1 MGDAATIGI
10 RGTAFGSAI
19 CRMYVSMEVAK
30 VQRSKNSETA
40 AGALKFGRSW
50 KREYAHWT
58 MAFDPGEPTEIP

>member
-1 MGDAATIGI
+1 MP
-10 RGTAFGSAI
+10 RVL
-19 CRMYVSMEVAK
+19 YVSMEVAK